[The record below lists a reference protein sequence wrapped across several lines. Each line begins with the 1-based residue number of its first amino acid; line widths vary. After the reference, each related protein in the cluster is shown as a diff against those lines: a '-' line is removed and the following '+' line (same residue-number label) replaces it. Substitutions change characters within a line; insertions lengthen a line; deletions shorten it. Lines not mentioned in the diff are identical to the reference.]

1 MNNDCVDMSEK
12 SKIRFIAGAVCP
24 ECKALDSIMLFWQD
38 NIEKLECVKCG
49 YNDSQPDENVKQAS
63 RSQEQVIGVFKPE

>member
-1 MNNDCVDMSEK
+1 MKCDMPEK
-12 SKIRFIAGAVCP
+12 NKKRFIAGAVCP

-49 YNDSQPDENVKQAS
+49 YSDSQPGESVQQAS
-63 RSQEQVIGVFKPE
+63 RGQEQVIGVFKPD